1 MMSTSSS
8 TAAGRALAQVESFI
22 YPDSDG
28 TEAPAVPPGT
38 ADRVPQ
44 QATPNETSGR
54 ISQDEM
60 ARFLADARAQ
70 GIREGEQ
77 NGRASI
83 ESELAQ
89 ERARI
94 ANVLDTF
101 EKERQT
107 YYSKVEVELV
117 HFALAI
123 AAKILHRE
131 AHIDRMVVAGLV
143 KVMLEKMQQNTK
155 VVVRIHPEG
164 SEEWRRHF
172 QENAT
177 VQIVEDPALQPKD
190 CILETDMGTA
200 SVGLDEQLKEI
211 EKGFFDLLAQ
221 RPEPK

>member
-1 MMSTSSS
+1 MSTSSS

-28 TEAPAVPPGT
+28 SEPVAGPASTPE
-38 ADRVPQ
+38 RSPQ
-44 QATPNETSGR
+44 QTVVSESSSR

-83 ESELAQ
+83 EGELSQ

-94 ANVLDTF
+94 AKVVDSF
-101 EKERQT
+101 EKERQN

-155 VVVRIHPEG
+155 VVVRVHPEG

-177 VQIVEDPALQPKD
+177 VQIVEDPVLQPKD

-200 SVGLDEQLKEI
+200 SVGLDQQLKEI

>member
-1 MMSTSSS
+1 MSTSSS

-28 TEAPAVPPGT
+28 TEAPSGPPT
-38 ADRVPQ
+38 TPERSPQ
-44 QATPNETSGR
+44 QTIPSESSSR

-77 NGRASI
+77 NGRASV
-83 ESELAQ
+83 EGELAQ
-89 ERARI
+89 ERERI
-94 ANVLDTF
+94 AKLLDSF
-101 EKERQT
+101 EKERQK

-143 KVMLEKMQQNTK
+143 KVMLEKMQQSTK
-155 VVVRIHPEG
+155 VIVRVHPDG
-164 SEEWRRHF
+164 SEEWRRYF

-177 VQIVEDPALQPKD
+177 VQIVEDPTLQPKE

>member
-28 TEAPAVPPGT
+28 SEPIPAPASAP
-38 ADRVPQ
+38 DH
-44 QATPNETSGR
+44 TPRQTTPIENASR
-54 ISQDEM
+54 IGQDEM

-70 GIREGEQ
+70 GVREGEQ
-77 NGRASI
+77 NGRASV
-83 ESELAQ
+83 EGELAQ
-89 ERARI
+89 ERERI
-94 ANVLDTF
+94 AKLLDCF
-101 EKERQT
+101 EKERQN

-155 VVVRIHPEG
+155 VVVRVHPEG
-164 SEEWRRHF
+164 SDHWRRYF
-172 QENAT
+172 QESAT
-177 VQIVEDPALQPKD
+177 VEIVEDPTLQPKD

-200 SVGLDEQLKEI
+200 SLGLDAQLKEI